1 MPSARQVAS
10 ALYGAWRLMRFDAGG
25 MAWFEV
31 SIAGFW
37 RSFFA
42 AVIVAPGVAILVAL
56 NLADRSE
63 PFDAGWAIV
72 VWAVTYA
79 IMWAAFPIV
88 AILIT
93 QLLGLGGRYVPL
105 IVAYNWASV
114 PQVLVDLSAALI
126 GSSGLGPTT
135 FGKLVV
141 LAAFIY
147 LRVYQWF
154 VIRTA
159 LETAPLTA
167 AAIVL
172 LDFLIGA
179 LIFVTAAGLI

>member
-93 QLLGLGGRYVPL
+93 HLLGLGGRYVPL